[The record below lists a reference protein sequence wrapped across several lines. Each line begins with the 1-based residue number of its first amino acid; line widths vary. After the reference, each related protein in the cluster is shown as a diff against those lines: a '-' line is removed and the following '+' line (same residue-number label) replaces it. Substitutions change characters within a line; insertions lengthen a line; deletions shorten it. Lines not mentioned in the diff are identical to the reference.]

1 MKTLTTLFRH
11 MMAKRLALVGVLPAL
26 GLFGYSQAH
35 AADLTLPE
43 ELIGA
48 TEGFLEFMVEDYLQR
63 SEITA
68 RHEIQVNP
76 LDPRLRLAA
85 CDSDLTQSL
94 ESPAQPVGRVTVRV
108 SCEGSTPWTVF
119 VPAQVR
125 IFRPVV
131 VVKTALRRDSIIGA
145 GDVALVEQDVSL
157 LNRGY
162 VTEVEQVIGRKLTR
176 ATRTDQVLTP
186 AMLQLAEAVRR
197 GDQVVISARSGGI
210 NVRMQGEALSG
221 GTLGQQIS
229 VRNLT
234 SQRVIRA
241 RVTGPG
247 QVEVEM

>member
-1 MKTLTTLFRH
+1 MKTLTTHFRH

-26 GLFGYSQAH
+26 GLFGYSQTH

-48 TEGFLEFMVEDYLQR
+48 TEGFLEFMVEDYRER
-63 SEITA
+63 SEITG

-85 CDSDLTQSL
+85 CDSNLTQSL

-241 RVTGPG
+241 RVVGPG